1 MQSATSQHVFL
12 LLLVLQLQGM
22 LLFAL
27 GSNLLQ
33 PESDLSLSEV
43 CRAESK
49 AELLENMQTLAS
61 ETFREREEYTID
73 WMVKIPEG
81 WEKADEIAER
91 YGFINYGQ
99 ASSSLLYASD
109 SSCAYYL
116 LCATYV
122 CVSILLS
129 SIGTIIIVIVPG

>member
-1 MQSATSQHVFL
+1 MQSATSQHVF

-22 LLFAL
+22 LLFAS

-33 PESDLSLSEV
+33 LQSDLSLSEV

-91 YGFINYGQ
+91 YGFINDGQ

-109 SSCAYYL
+109 CSL
-116 LCATYV
+116 TE
-122 CVSILLS
+122 
-129 SIGTIIIVIVPG
+129 T